1 MAQNSLLP
9 HRFHDHESKTKLLR
23 SGFRIFLTG
32 QHNSA
37 IKKRESIANK
47 LLRLVI
53 VSLVICTLYCLKQH
67 ALNWR
72 VVPIENN
79 LRDLEE
85 QVVDIR
91 NFIKRQKQIEK
102 ILETDEVVSLQSL
115 TAERL
120 NQIFNVKNKD

>member
-1 MAQNSLLP
+1 M
-9 HRFHDHESKTKLLR
+9 
-23 SGFRIFLTG
+23 
-32 QHNSA
+32 
-37 IKKRESIANK
+37 
-47 LLRLVI
+47 
-53 VSLVICTLYCLKQH
+53 
-67 ALNWR
+67 
-72 VVPIENN
+72 VPIENN

-120 NQIFNVKNKD
+120 NQIFDVKNKD

>member
-1 MAQNSLLP
+1 M
-9 HRFHDHESKTKLLR
+9 
-23 SGFRIFLTG
+23 
-32 QHNSA
+32 
-37 IKKRESIANK
+37 
-47 LLRLVI
+47 
-53 VSLVICTLYCLKQH
+53 
-67 ALNWR
+67 
-72 VVPIENN
+72 VPIENN

-120 NQIFNVKNKD
+120 NQIFNVQNKD